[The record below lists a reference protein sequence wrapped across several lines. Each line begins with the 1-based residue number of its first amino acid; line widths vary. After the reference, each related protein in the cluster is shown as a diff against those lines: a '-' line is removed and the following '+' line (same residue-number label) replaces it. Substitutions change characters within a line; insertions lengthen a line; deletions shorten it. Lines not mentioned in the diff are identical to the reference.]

1 MDSQNVNVG
10 LDIITAIVATS
21 VVVKANPAIRDF
33 FTSGIVVFIVV
44 TLAIFKQTK
53 NIYMSLAG
61 AFFATI
67 IIQLIVEPEFIG
79 MIKESFDLIYPT
91 PGSSPNCSK
100 VTAADLQAKF
110 GGNLNKLKEA
120 MISSQVPLNTELND
134 LNSPLISTYLVNN
147 PTIGSIG
154 GCKLIV

>member
-10 LDIITAIVATS
+10 LDVITAIVFAS
-21 VVVKANPAIRDF
+21 VVAKANPSIRDF

-53 NIYMSLAG
+53 NIYTSLAG

-67 IIQLIVEPEFIG
+67 IIQLIVEPEF
-79 MIKESFDLIYPT
+79 MNFENFDLIYPT

-110 GGNLNKLKEA
+110 GGDLNKLKET
-120 MISSQVPLNTELND
+120 MVESQVPLNMTLDDISAPE
-134 LNSPLISTYLVNN
+134 ISTYLINN
-147 PTIGSIG
+147 PHVGSIG